1 MGQCKQVINHKLN
14 ESIGGHY
21 DEDLEGVVFGDVPL
35 LFFIVSPNPDT
46 YQLVCVST
54 DEKDNGSSIQLD
66 TDQNDAN
73 YIESVLFLLVTYPD
87 INTDSLSTLVN
98 SHPLLKEIVDR
109 VSVAR
114 YTITDP
120 HVRRVFCA
128 LTVG

>member
-1 MGQCKQVINHKLN
+1 MITHNLN
-14 ESIGGHY
+14 QSIGGHY
-21 DEDLEGVVFGDVPL
+21 DEDLEGVVFGDIPL

-54 DEKDNGSSIQLD
+54 DDKDKGNTIQLD
-66 TDQNDAN
+66 ADQNDAN

-87 INTDSLSTLVN
+87 INVEQLRSLVN
-98 SHPLLKEIVDR
+98 SHPPLKEIVDR

-120 HVRRVFCA
+120 HIRRVFCA
-128 LTVG
+128 LTV

>member
-1 MGQCKQVINHKLN
+1 MITYNLIQ
-14 ESIGGHY
+14 SIGGHY
-21 DEDLEGVVFGDVPL
+21 DEDLDGVVFGDIPL

-54 DEKDNGSSIQLD
+54 DDQDKGSTIQLD

-87 INTDSLSTLVN
+87 ITNHLDTLRSLVN
-98 SHPLLKEIVDR
+98 SHPPLKEIVDR

-120 HVRRVFCA
+120 HVRNVFCA
-128 LTVG
+128 LTVGGS

>member
-1 MGQCKQVINHKLN
+1 MTKHNLN

-21 DEDLEGVVFGDVPL
+21 DEDLEGVVFGDIPL
-35 LFFIVSPNPDT
+35 LFYIVASKPNI
-46 YQLVCVST
+46 YQLCCQSF
-54 DEKDNGSSIQLD
+54 DEKDNGSSVQLD

-87 INTDSLSTLVN
+87 INTNSLSKLVN
-98 SHPLLKEIVDR
+98 SHPPLKEIVDR

-114 YTITDP
+114 YTIRDP

-128 LTVG
+128 LTVGGS